1 MKRNLI
7 LFVAFLFPMAAFG
20 GKEERDYL
28 KDKVAPAIAD
38 TQSGVKTSCGCALKI
53 TLDEKT
59 NPTVKDMGQAEYFL
73 SDVKAGAAKYCTG
86 PAEKKAICKMKS
98 LKIVKGKET
107 AFTFSGSAGVATT
120 DGQMNVM
127 FDNIAR
133 QLDK

>member
-1 MKRNLI
+1 MQAVVRRRQVHLI
-7 LFVAFLFPMAAFG
+7 SVLPG
-20 GKEERDYL
+20 PSP
-28 KDKVAPAIAD
+28 PAYN
-38 TQSGVKTSCGCALKI
+38 SSS
-53 TLDEKT
+53 
-59 NPTVKDMGQAEYFL
+59 QAEYFL